1 MKLSQI
7 LGQTERN
14 FLGLTEVEK
23 RNIAMMG
30 IEELIEVKKE
40 LDSEERKKLLGDGI
54 KLNLGCGNRK
64 IEGFVNIDSRKI
76 VNPDVVYD
84 LEEGLPKNFKDN
96 SVSYIYASNILEH
109 IRNLILLMEDIYRVC
124 QNGATVEIYVPY
136 YKSYHAFTDPTHVRF
151 FTEDTFGYF
160 SQEHRK
166 KNNGLFDY
174 DFKCDFDVSYNIQ
187 EDGLMRVILKVK
199 KEDSNADSSIRKNTK
214 SKTNRKD

>member
-14 FLGLTEVEK
+14 FLGLTEAEK
-23 RNIAMMG
+23 RKIAMTG
-30 IEELIEVKKE
+30 IEELVEVMGE
-40 LDSEERKKLLGDGI
+40 LHSEERKKLLGDGI

-64 IEGFVNIDSRKI
+64 MEDFINIDSKKI
-76 VNPDVVYD
+76 INPNIVHD
-84 LEEGLPKNFKDN
+84 LEDGLPKQIKDN

-109 IRNLILLMEDIYRVC
+109 IKNLIPLMEDIYRVC

-151 FTEDTFGYF
+151 FTEDTFNYF

-166 KNNGLFDY
+166 KNNCLFDY

-187 EDGLMRVILKVK
+187 EDGLMRIVLKVK
-199 KEDSNADSSIRKNTK
+199 KEVKNGIDN
-214 SKTNRKD
+214 S